1 MMSESAAIVK
11 RPFPPAWLAVLSS
24 ARLSYLAT
32 ASLEGGGG
40 GGAVAAVPHLSLMCV
55 SFFEDAALGAVF
67 IFSTRRDTRKFENL
81 VANPR
86 VAILCHD
93 FAAVAAGAASAEGG
107 GGGGGGADARLRGTL
122 SITCLGTVQVLAGEE
137 EARLRA
143 EHLRRQ
149 PAHYAHFIDG
159 EHIAVCAV
167 APDTAQAVGESDRV
181 ERLGP
186 FGAP

>member
-67 IFSTRRDTRKFENL
+67 IFSTRRDTKKFENL

-86 VAILCHD
+86 VSILSHD
-93 FAAVAAGAASAEGG
+93 FASAEGG
-107 GGGGGGADARLRGTL
+107 GWR
-122 SITCLGTVQVLAGEE
+122 
-137 EARLRA
+137 
-143 EHLRRQ
+143 H
-149 PAHYAHFIDG
+149 
-159 EHIAVCAV
+159 AV
-167 APDTAQAVGESDRV
+167 PG
-181 ERLGP
+181 
-186 FGAP
+186 

>member
-1 MMSESAAIVK
+1 MSESAAIVK

-32 ASLEGGGG
+32 ASLQGG
-40 GGAVAAVPHLSLMCV
+40 VAVPHLSLMCV
-55 SFFEDAALGAVF
+55 SFFEDASLGAVF
-67 IFSTRRDTRKFENL
+67 VFSTRRDTQKFENL

-86 VAILCHD
+86 VSILSHD
-93 FAAVAAGAASAEGG
+93 FAAAAAVV
-107 GGGGGGADARLRGTL
+107 GGGGGADARLRGSL
-122 SITCLGTVQVLAGEE
+122 SITCLGTVQILAGDE

-143 EHLRRQ
+143 EHLHRQ
-149 PAHYAHFIDG
+149 PAHYAHFIAG

-167 APDTAQAVGESDRV
+167 APESAQAVGESDRV

>member
-1 MMSESAAIVK
+1 MSDSAAIVK

-32 ASLEGGGG
+32 ASLQMG
-40 GGAVAAVPHLSLMCV
+40 VAVPHLSLMAM
-55 SFFEDAALGAVF
+55 SFFEDATLGAVF
-67 IFSTRRDTRKFENL
+67 VFSTRRDTQKFENL

-86 VAILCHD
+86 VSILSHD
-93 FAAVAAGAASAEGG
+93 FASPAGDGG
-107 GGGGGGADARLRGTL
+107 VGGGGADARLRGSL
-122 SITCLGTVQVLAGEE
+122 SITCLGTVRILAGEE

-149 PAHYAHFIDG
+149 PAHYAHFIAG

-167 APDTAQAVGESDRV
+167 APDSAQAVGESDRV

-186 FGAP
+186 FGGT